1 MTGEEIQ
8 ESISKNT
15 KTEDQI
21 QKEYYNSLPDY
32 SDT

>member
-1 MTGEEIQ
+1 MQ
-8 ESISKNT
+8 EDISNNT

-21 QKEYYNSLPDY
+21 KEEYFNSLPDY